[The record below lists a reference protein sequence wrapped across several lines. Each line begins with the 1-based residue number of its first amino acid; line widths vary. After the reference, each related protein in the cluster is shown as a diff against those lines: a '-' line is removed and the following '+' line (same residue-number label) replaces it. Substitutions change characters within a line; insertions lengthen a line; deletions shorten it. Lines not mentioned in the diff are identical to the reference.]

1 MSSPSRLELLF
12 HLLVVPLFSQP
23 SQRTSTRRLAR
34 LSSCSKERAEEEEGR
49 EEAPPGPW
57 TFRTLPPSLFLYLL
71 PTYTL
76 RVHYE
81 PARMPTARPLGSQA
95 PTDTEHS
102 SSGRYATLIALHG
115 MLGFL
120 AFQVVAPAAA
130 IVAAVGKGWSNGLWF
145 RMHWK
150 IQVFVTVPTVTLAIT
165 VAVIAASMDDRTRVY
180 DKHRT
185 TGFVLLGVLILQL
198 ALGYYAHSR
207 HQAVTTFATSSGL
220 PAPPP
225 KRRVANWLHM
235 GVGVG
240 LLTVGGLQVMWG
252 LAGVPPLIVTPY
264 ILIRGIKRLRAGH
277 SFTESFFS
285 TPPSSQP
292 YQPPRKL
299 FLGTSTYIDEAYA
312 PGAETVLDADA
323 DVEKDGVGHEYAK
336 GKGVDGRV
344 QVESSWPGAAT
355 RKEYEHEVQSSIG
368 HGSVVGSTIG
378 GESTYDDYRDR
389 REEEEVSLIKRA
401 APIARLPSPGADE
414 DEGRPTVSPP
424 SVGENLTFSPR
435 LSFTPFA
442 GPDVINPP
450 TLTLATSPSPALS
463 TTEAVLRDQPDG
475 EGQSAKTPTL
485 VPTPPLPSSAQDKA
499 DVRATDTASPAPQLT
514 SDGVLFTVERRPSQV
529 AKVEGEASNQ
539 EVKPAAQEETVVE
552 EDEDD
557 DVILA
562 DDSEST
568 RLMDELERE
577 LTISPMR
584 SGRSRAAPAEEEKL
598 AEVGESAKEEPMLE
612 REQSGKWFGNGR
624 AAS

>member
-1 MSSPSRLELLF
+1 MTLLACLLLAVSAVASPTPPD
-12 HLLVVPLFSQP
+12 LV
-23 SQRTSTRRLAR
+23 AR
-34 LSSCSKERAEEEEGR
+34 WDHSA
-49 EEAPPGPW
+49 
-57 TFRTLPPSLFLYLL
+57 
-71 PTYTL
+71 
-76 RVHYE
+76 
-81 PARMPTARPLGSQA
+81 LGSQA
-95 PTDTEHS
+95 PTDAQEATA
-102 SSGRYATLIALHG
+102 GRYATLIALHG
-115 MLGFL
+115 MLGVL

-145 RMHWK
+145 RLHWK
-150 IQVFVTVPTVTLAIT
+150 IQAMVTVPTVTLA
-165 VAVIAASMDDRTRVY
+165 VVVVVIAASMDDCARVY

-207 HQAVTTFATSSGL
+207 HQAVTSFATSSGL

-225 KRRVANWLHM
+225 KRRAANWLHM
-235 GVGVG
+235 GVGIG

-252 LAGVPPLIVTPY
+252 FEEYKEFAGKSVPGLAGIPPLIVTPY

-277 SFTESFFS
+277 SFAESFFS

-312 PGAETVLDADA
+312 PGAETVFDADA
-323 DVEKDGVGHEYAK
+323 DFEKDGVGHEYAK

-344 QVESSWPGAAT
+344 PVESSWPGAAT
-355 RKEYEHEVQSSIG
+355 REEYEQEVQSSIG

-401 APIARLPSPGADE
+401 APIARFPSPGAEE
-414 DEGRPTVSPP
+414 DEARPTYPPSAAYDPPAPPPPTLPPLPPVSSTFSPRPTLPTSVSPP

-435 LSFTPFA
+435 LSFMPFA
-442 GPDVINPP
+442 GPNAINPP
-450 TLTLATSPSPALS
+450 ALTLATSPSPALS
-463 TTEAVLRDQPDG
+463 TTEAVLRNQPDG

-485 VPTPPLPSSAQDKA
+485 VPTPPLPPSEQEK
-499 DVRATDTASPAPQLT
+499 TASRGGETATPAPQLT

-529 AKVEGEASNQ
+529 AKVEGEASKQ
-539 EVKPAAQEETVVE
+539 EVKPAAQEAPVVKEE
-552 EDEDD
+552 EDED

-577 LTISPMR
+577 LTISTTR
-584 SGRSRAAPAEEEKL
+584 SGRSRAVPAEEAEQKL
-598 AEVGESAKEEPMLE
+598 AEEGETLKGEPMLE
-612 REQSGKWFGNGR
+612 REQSGKCVV
-624 AAS
+624 A

>member
-1 MSSPSRLELLF
+1 MNLLACLLLAVSAAASPTPPD
-12 HLLVVPLFSQP
+12 LV
-23 SQRTSTRRLAR
+23 AR
-34 LSSCSKERAEEEEGR
+34 WDHSA
-49 EEAPPGPW
+49 
-57 TFRTLPPSLFLYLL
+57 
-71 PTYTL
+71 
-76 RVHYE
+76 
-81 PARMPTARPLGSQA
+81 LGSQA

-240 LLTVGGLQVMWG
+240 LLTVGGLQVMWGFEEYREFVGKNVPG

-414 DEGRPTVSPP
+414 DEGRPTYPPSAAYDPRAPPPPTLPPLPPVSSTFSPPPPLPTSVSPP

>member
-1 MSSPSRLELLF
+1 MTLLACLLLAVSVAASPTPPD
-12 HLLVVPLFSQP
+12 LV
-23 SQRTSTRRLAR
+23 AR
-34 LSSCSKERAEEEEGR
+34 WDHSA
-49 EEAPPGPW
+49 
-57 TFRTLPPSLFLYLL
+57 
-71 PTYTL
+71 
-76 RVHYE
+76 
-81 PARMPTARPLGSQA
+81 LGSQA
-95 PTDTEHS
+95 HTDAGQAS
-102 SSGRYATLIALHG
+102 PGRYATLIALHG
-115 MLGFL
+115 MLGVL

-130 IVAAVGKGWSNGLWF
+130 IIAAVGKGWSDGLWF

-150 IQVFVTVPTVTLAIT
+150 IQVYVTVPTVTLAVV
-165 VAVIAASMDDRTRVY
+165 VAVIAASMDNRARVY

-185 TGFVLLGVLILQL
+185 TGFVLLGVLIVQL

-235 GVGVG
+235 GVGIG
-240 LLTVGGLQVMWG
+240 LLTVGGLQATWG
-252 LAGVPPLIVTPY
+252 FEEYREFVGKNVPGWLRIIHWILAGIPPLIVTAY
-264 ILIRGIKRLRAGH
+264 ILIRGFKRLRAGH
-277 SFTESFFS
+277 SFTEFFFS
-285 TPPSSQP
+285 PRPSSQP

-312 PGAETVLDADA
+312 PHTETVFDADA
-323 DVEKDGVGHEYAK
+323 DVEKDGVGHQYAK

-355 RKEYEHEVQSSIG
+355 REEYEHEVQSLIG

-389 REEEEVSLIKRA
+389 REEDEVSLIRRV

-414 DEGRPTVSPP
+414 DDARPTYPPSAAYDPPAPPPPTLPSLPPASSTFSPPPPLPTSVSPP
-424 SVGENLTFSPR
+424 SVGDLVTVSPR
-435 LSFTPFA
+435 LSFMPIA
-442 GPDVINPP
+442 PDVINPP

-463 TTEAVLRDQPDG
+463 TIEAVLRGQPDG
-475 EGQSAKTPTL
+475 EGESAKTPTL
-485 VPTPPLPSSAQDKA
+485 VPTPPLPPTAREK
-499 DVRATDTASPAPQLT
+499 TDNGARETASPAPQLT

-529 AKVEGEASNQ
+529 AKVEGEAMKQ
-539 EVKPAAQEETVVE
+539 DIKPAAQEETVVE
-552 EDEDD
+552 EDEDGD

-568 RLMDELERE
+568 RLMDQLERE
-577 LTISPMR
+577 LTISTTR

-598 AEVGESAKEEPMLE
+598 ASDGEAAAAEPMLE

-624 AAS
+624 AAA